1 MINFSTK
8 NNSKVHNILQ
18 KIKYQLIGRHFYAIT
33 GPLRVLPDF
42 IIIGAMK
49 SGTTSLYYNICEHP
63 CVKPASYDEI
73 GFFDVNFH
81 LGKNWYRSMFPTILE
96 KQRTISKFGKFQT
109 GEDTPFYFWNKDAAE
124 RIHNMLPQIK
134 LIVILRDPVYRAYSQ
149 YNNGVRDGLE
159 KLSFEDMLQVEM
171 KNLEK
176 DTSIPYEKFFE
187 PRSVLVKGI
196 YVEQLKIWNDLFNKE
211 QIHIISTEE
220 LSTNTEITMNSIYN
234 FLELPKHKIEKSK
247 KMKSMKYPEMS
258 QKSKE
263 ILIEFY
269 KPHNKKLFE
278 LIGKKFNWCS

>member
-1 MINFSTK
+1 MINFGAK

-73 GFFDVNFH
+73 GYFDVNFH
-81 LGKNWYRSMFPTILE
+81 LGKNWYKSMFPTVLE
-96 KQRTISKFGKFQT
+96 KQKTLSKFGKFQT

-171 KNLEK
+171 KNLEMESSNS
-176 DTSIPYEKFFE
+176 DEKFFKS
-187 PRSVLVKGI
+187 RSVLVKGI
-196 YVEQLKIWNDLFNKE
+196 YDEQLEIWNRIFKKE

-220 LSTNTEITMNSIYN
+220 LSTNTEITMNSVFD
-234 FLELPKHKIEKSK
+234 FLELPKHKIKKSK
-247 KMKSMKYPEMS
+247 KIKSAKYPEMS
-258 QKSKE
+258 QKTKE
-263 ILIEFY
+263 FLTEFY
-269 KPHNKKLFE
+269 KPYNKKLFK
-278 LIGKKFNWCS
+278 LMGKEFNWSS